1 MKEIEVKALNKDLGL
16 KRAIKILEINE
27 KAYTFEV
34 IEKIKPRKKLFG
46 LLGTEMGLY
55 LIKAHE
61 KDEKKENKKD
71 KVNKT
76 QKIEKDLNKEKSIQ
90 KEEKIKINES
100 KANNFSVEIN
110 EKANLILKLMNLDLK
125 SEVKK
130 EKDNLYIVNLIGKD
144 NAIIIGKK
152 GKTLNSFEYLLNTF
166 FKNIKIEIDVEGFK
180 EKRNETLRELAK
192 KMSVKVIK
200 TGKIVK
206 LNPMPP
212 RERKIIHE
220 IVNKFPELDTYSEGR
235 DPKRYIVIKKKNK
248 K

>member
-55 LIKAHE
+55 LIKAYD
-61 KDEKKENKKD
+61 KDEKKEKTNK
-71 KVNKT
+71 
-76 QKIEKDLNKEKSIQ
+76 KIEKALNKEKETQ
-90 KEEKIKINES
+90 KEDKIKIIENKINDFSQEINT
-100 KANNFSVEIN
+100 KANF
-110 EKANLILKLMNLDLK
+110 ILNLMNLDLK
-125 SEVKK
+125 AEVKK
-130 EKDNLYIVNLIGKD
+130 EKETFYIVNLIGKD

-166 FKNIKIEIDVEGFK
+166 FKNVKIEIDVEGFK

-192 KMSVKVIK
+192 KMSLKVIK

-212 RERKIIHE
+212 RERKVIHE